1 MGSIPIA
8 RSILRQRQ
16 AKQGHKIGVKT
27 LIRWESLG
35 NRRRGGGGLMASRI
49 PSLPQHSHVQSHA
62 AVHKNNLCDSH
73 APLVARA
80 IAGGWTRP
88 RPCENKKLF
97 PEILI
102 LAICVRPIRSES
114 NHARVF
120 PSFLCSRFNEREF
133 SHGLDPKRS
142 VVNVGCA
149 AGRTTAP
156 YRIPSRGRWM
166 EVAAD
171 AGAICGINQCRGC
184 GVARAAK
191 AATN

>member
-1 MGSIPIA
+1 MLSALATNA
-8 RSILRQRQ
+8 RLGLLR
-16 AKQGHKIGVKT
+16 
-27 LIRWESLG
+27 
-35 NRRRGGGGLMASRI
+35 
-49 PSLPQHSHVQSHA
+49 PSAFGAAPPQCVSS
-62 AVHKNNLCDSH
+62 
-73 APLVARA
+73 
-80 IAGGWTRP
+80 RP

-184 GVARAAK
+184 
-191 AATN
+191 